1 MISKG
6 KSKQRRMLK
15 RKMEIRKMMARR
27 IRNPRRKG
35 SREER
40 RGKTP
45 GSTRRIISSR
55 SFLINSIRKK

>member
-6 KSKQRRMLK
+6 KNKQRRMLK
-15 RKMEIRKMMARR
+15 RKMETRKMMART
-27 IRNPRRKG
+27 RNPRRKG

-45 GSTRRIISSR
+45 GSIRRIISSR